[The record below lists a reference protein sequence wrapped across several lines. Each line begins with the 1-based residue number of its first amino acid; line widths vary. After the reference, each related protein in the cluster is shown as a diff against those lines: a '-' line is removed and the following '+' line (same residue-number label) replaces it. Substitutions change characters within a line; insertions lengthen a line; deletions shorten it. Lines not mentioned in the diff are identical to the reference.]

1 MDTLQPVALGMAR
14 SNRVVAAALIA
25 CTWAVVV
32 LLTIPRAISR
42 GVADYGFLTGIA
54 ERLRAGDVLYTQ
66 VWDNK
71 DPLVYYSLAIARSLG
86 PNGVIGAWILELLW
100 VVLAAVAIFVI
111 ARFQGLSRTMSSYV
125 GFGLTPLIMLG
136 AAYYMG
142 STHPPAIALLL
153 VAVALVF
160 SRHPL
165 TAGVVIG
172 LLLFFKLVLVP
183 LAVVAVAA
191 TIIALKR
198 RSDIK
203 WLLIGFGAA
212 AFIMAVVLGV
222 RGELVGFITTQPE
235 NVLHSQTP
243 VVSADQTG
251 LLERIKRYLVI
262 LVNPQIAAIQFT
274 TAGILFFTRPA
285 QLRSIEVRA
294 ALWWITAST
303 FVMAVVTVAMTG
315 KWFHHAQ
322 AFGVSSALALVLA
335 VHYCVKVR
343 RTRSWVAAGVAA
355 FLTYPLAGLPQPQVY
370 ALAVTDLSTR
380 WIQATTVDTM
390 TRILSDEEP
399 GGVSFIG
406 ETIPQSPG
414 LDDWTIACR
423 HVAQRPFNHP
433 SLFDETIDCL
443 PTSDVIVISKD
454 ITGESAFPD
463 YDAFLGTVS
472 DLVQTQYSCT
482 QVETLTICRR

>member
-54 ERLRAGDVLYTQ
+54 ERLRVGDVLYTQ

-71 DPLVYYSLAIARSLG
+71 DPLVYFSLTLARSLG
-86 PNGVIGAWILELLW
+86 PNGVFGAWILELLW
-100 VVLAAVAIFVI
+100 VVLAAAAVYVI

-125 GFGLTPLIMLG
+125 GFGLTPLMMLG

-153 VAVALVF
+153 VVIALLF

-165 TAGVVIG
+165 TAGVVVG
-172 LLLFFKLVLVP
+172 LLLFFKLVMVP

-243 VVSADQTG
+243 IVSADQTG
-251 LLERIKRYLVI
+251 LLERIKRNLVI

-274 TAGILFFTRPA
+274 TAGHSRND
-285 QLRSIEVRA
+285 RKV
-294 ALWWITAST
+294 
-303 FVMAVVTVAMTG
+303 
-315 KWFHHAQ
+315 
-322 AFGVSSALALVLA
+322 VSSRPSLRGVIGTGLGARSPLLRKGSTNSFMGCRRSGCLSHLPASWTTA
-335 VHYCVKVR
+335 ATGVR
-343 RTRSWVAAGVAA
+343 VSCDG
-355 FLTYPLAGLPQPQVY
+355 
-370 ALAVTDLSTR
+370 S
-380 WIQATTVDTM
+380 IDTM
-390 TRILSDEEP
+390 DSGDNRGHHD
-399 GGVSFIG
+399 
-406 ETIPQSPG
+406 
-414 LDDWTIACR
+414 A
-423 HVAQRPFNHP
+423 HP
-433 SLFDETIDCL
+433 
-443 PTSDVIVISKD
+443 
-454 ITGESAFPD
+454 
-463 YDAFLGTVS
+463 
-472 DLVQTQYSCT
+472 
-482 QVETLTICRR
+482 